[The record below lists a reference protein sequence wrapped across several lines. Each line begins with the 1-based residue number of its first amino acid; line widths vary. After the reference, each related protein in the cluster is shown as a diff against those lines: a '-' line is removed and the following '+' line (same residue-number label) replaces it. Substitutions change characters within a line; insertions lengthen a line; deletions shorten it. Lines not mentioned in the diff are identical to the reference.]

1 MSKVDPYL
9 KLMADKGASDVF
21 FTTGAP
27 VSIKIEGRIHPIN
40 KQDILKP
47 GDVHEMAQE
56 IMNPE
61 QRVTFSQTMEMNLAV
76 ALAGVGRFRVNIFR
90 QRGETAMVIRY
101 IKTEIPTVEQLNL
114 PPVMAKLVT
123 AKRGLILM
131 VGSTGSGKS
140 TSLAAM
146 IDYRNE
152 TMSGHILTIE
162 DPIEFIY
169 RHKKSLVNQ
178 REIGL
183 DSLSY
188 QNALREAMRE
198 APDMILI
205 GEIRDR
211 ATMEYAIAYAE
222 TGHLCVS
229 TLHANNANQALDR
242 IINFFPADMHNQL
255 LMDLSLNIQCIISQ
269 RLVRDIN
276 GRRLPAVEIM
286 MNTPHIKELIRKGE
300 ISAIKEVMEKTASEK
315 TGIQTFDLSLYG
327 LYQAGKI
334 SLEEALNNADSRSN
348 LEWKINFGS
357 GSKPTATDP
366 NQVSNE
372 DELQFPSDFH

>member
-1 MSKVDPYL
+1 MSSKLDPYL

-40 KQDILKP
+40 KQDMLKP
-47 GDVHEMAQE
+47 GDVQE
-56 IMNPE
+56 LANDIMSPE
-61 QRVTFSQTMEMNLAV
+61 QRATFAKEMEMNLAV
-76 ALAGVGRFRVNIFR
+76 ALANVGRFRVNIFR
-90 QRGETAMVIRY
+90 QRGEAAMVIRY
-101 IKTEIPTVEQLNL
+101 IKTDIPTLEQLNL
-114 PPVMAKLVT
+114 PPVMNRLIT
-123 AKRGLILM
+123 SKRGLVLM

-146 IDYRNE
+146 IDYRND

-169 RHKKSLVNQ
+169 KHKKSLVNQ

-188 QNALREAMRE
+188 HNALREAMRE

-242 IINFFPADMHNQL
+242 IINFFPTDAHNQL
-255 LMDLSLNIQCIISQ
+255 LMDLSLNLKALVSQ
-269 RLVRDIN
+269 RLMPREQ
-276 GRRLPAVEIM
+276 GRGRVAAVEILL
-286 MNTPHIKELIRKGE
+286 NTPLIADMIFKGEVGEMKELMKRSRELG
-300 ISAIKEVMEKTASEK
+300 M
-315 TGIQTFDLSLYG
+315 QTFDQALFDLYESN
-327 LYQAGKI
+327 LVTYEDI
-334 SLEEALNNADSRSN
+334 LRNADSVNDLR
-348 LEWKINFGS
+348 L
-357 GSKPTATDP
+357 
-366 NQVSNE
+366 QVKLHSQRARNADLAAGTE
-372 DELQFPSDFH
+372 HLTIV

>member
-1 MSKVDPYL
+1 MSSKLDPYL

-40 KQDILKP
+40 KQDMLKP
-47 GDVHEMAQE
+47 GDVQE
-56 IMNPE
+56 LANDIMSPE
-61 QRVTFSQTMEMNLAV
+61 QRATFAKEMEMNLAV
-76 ALAGVGRFRVNIFR
+76 ALANVGRFRVNIFR
-90 QRGETAMVIRY
+90 QRGEAAMVIRY
-101 IKTEIPTVEQLNL
+101 IKTDIPTLEQLNL
-114 PPVMAKLVT
+114 PPVMNRLIT
-123 AKRGLILM
+123 SKRGLVLM

-146 IDYRNE
+146 IDYRND

-169 RHKKSLVNQ
+169 KHKKSLVNQ

-188 QNALREAMRE
+188 HNALREAMRE

-242 IINFFPADMHNQL
+242 IINFFPTDAHNQL
-255 LMDLSLNIQCIISQ
+255 LMDLSLNVQSIISQ
-269 RLVRDIN
+269 RLVRDVN
-276 GRRLPAVEIM
+276 GKRLPAVEIM
-286 MNTPHIKELIRKGE
+286 INTPHVKELIRKGD
-300 ISAIKEVMEKTASEK
+300 IGAIKEVMEKTASDK
-315 TGIQTFDLSLYG
+315 TGIQTFDQSLYN

-348 LEWKINFGS
+348 LEWKINFG
-357 GSKPTATDP
+357 GGKATATDAS
-366 NQVSNE
+366 QSGSE
-372 DELQFPSDFH
+372 EELQFPSDFH